1 MNDVERQLKHAL
13 RRCDPPANFANRVLA
28 RVAAENEEPALRPG
42 THRFRLSW
50 PSLRWAVAAI
60 VLLIVTVMGY
70 RIHERRV
77 EEAQALAAKRQVMI
91 ALRITGAKLRIAK
104 QRVRAVEE
112 GQEKTGKTL

>member
-28 RVAAENEEPALRPG
+28 RVATENEEPVPRPG
-42 THRFRLSW
+42 TRRLRLGW

-60 VLLIVTVMGY
+60 LLVVVGVAGY
-70 RIHERRV
+70 RIRERRV
-77 EEAQALAAKRQVMI
+77 EEEQALAAKRQVMI